1 MTNFNTEQMLIM
13 RYGFTPL
20 IPLEKVASD
29 YLPPLTKPELHRK
42 AKHGQLGFSVV
53 NNGSESKPAYYVP
66 SASLAIVVPC
76 SFDSSVPSILRPASP
91 ILWLLIKPH
100 R

>member
-1 MTNFNTEQMLIM
+1 MTKFNTEQMLIM

-20 IPLEKVASD
+20 IPLDKVASD
-29 YLPPLTKPELHRK
+29 K

-66 SASLAIVVPC
+66 LASLAAWIDHEIDEAN
-76 SFDSSVPSILRPASP
+76 SDHLAMQA
-91 ILWLLIKPH
+91 
-100 R
+100 

>member
-1 MTNFNTEQMLIM
+1 MTKFNTEQMLIM

-20 IPLEKVASD
+20 IPLDKVASD

-66 SASLAIVVPC
+66 LASLAAWIDHEI
-76 SFDSSVPSILRPASP
+76 SEANSDHLAMQA
-91 ILWLLIKPH
+91 
-100 R
+100 